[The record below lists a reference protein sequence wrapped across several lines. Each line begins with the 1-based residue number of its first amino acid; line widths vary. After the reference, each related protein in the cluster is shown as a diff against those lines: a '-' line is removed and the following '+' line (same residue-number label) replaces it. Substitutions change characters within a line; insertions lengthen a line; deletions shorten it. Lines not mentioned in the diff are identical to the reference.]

1 MTMRERFCEEAPEAG
16 LVAVLGEPTVLDE
29 GEARTSFD
37 TPPLLFDEAPPGAA
51 EDTSWEAGWVTLAMA
66 ERAVLL
72 LPPSEPRLI

>member
-37 TPPLLFDEAPPGAA
+37 APPLLFVEAPPGAA
-51 EDTSWEAGWVTLAMA
+51 EDAS
-66 ERAVLL
+66 
-72 LPPSEPRLI
+72 